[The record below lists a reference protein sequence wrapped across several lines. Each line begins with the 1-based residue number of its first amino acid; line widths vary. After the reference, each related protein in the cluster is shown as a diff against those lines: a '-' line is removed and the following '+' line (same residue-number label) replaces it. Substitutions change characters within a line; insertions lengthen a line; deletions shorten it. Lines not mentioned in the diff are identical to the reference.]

1 MKIALLSDF
10 HDFYDHAFDIGNVDA
25 TFSRISTGGL
35 SRPEM
40 LSHLE
45 AYCKVKVP
53 LHGQVKS
60 LKEKL
65 LGKLAYLGNSKLIDD
80 YMNGCMDV
88 VVYVDEY
95 AHGGVGKIKI
105 NVMEAVAQYPN
116 HYASEFIPANPKGLG
131 ESLRYLRLGRRQFWL
146 RYWSMDDWR
155 SNCGDVHIK
164 VLGEELAKSDSDLI
178 RLQEPLVAI
187 DFVKADKLYAVD
199 YNIAP
204 GLSGSGIENFI
215 SPSEIYTELKAWS
228 GKRLIKG
235 NLIVSPKVES
245 SISRGAKVG

>member
-1 MKIALLSDF
+1 MKIALRSDF
-10 HDFYDHAFDIGNVDA
+10 HDFYDHAFDVGNVDA
-25 TFSRISTGGL
+25 TLSRMSTGGL

-45 AYCKVKVP
+45 KYCKVP
-53 LHGQVKS
+53 LHGQVKT

-80 YMNGCMDV
+80 YMRGCMDV
-88 VVYVDEY
+88 VVYIDEH
-95 AHGGVGKIKI
+95 AHGGKGKLKM
-105 NVMEAVAQYPN
+105 NVMAALAQYPN
-116 HYASEFIPANPKGLG
+116 HYASEFIPANQKGLG

-164 VLGEELAKSDSDLI
+164 VLGEELAKPDSDLI
-178 RLQEPLVAI
+178 RLKEPLVAI

-199 YNIAP
+199 YNISP
-204 GLSGSGIENFI
+204 GLSRSGIEDFI

-228 GKRLIKG
+228 GKWLIKG
-235 NLIVSPKVES
+235 DLIVSTKAEASV
-245 SISRGAKVG
+245 SRGTKVG